1 MRVGLRQIERQA
13 LEGHRQV
20 HALQLDIT
28 RHGQRAG
35 REVQDG
41 LDARRDHQIDH
52 GLRARRRHRNHG
64 DVEPILA
71 RHASQLL
78 DVVDRHA
85 APRLVPDLLVCG
97 VEERRNL
104 EAFLPESGVV
114 RERQAE
120 IAGAHD
126 RHAQPPIESQDLP
139 QVPPQFL
146 HVVAHAADAE
156 LPEVRQVLANLRGV
170 QVELLGQRLRRDRLD
185 SGGVECVQ
193 AAQVDREPV
202 GRQLGDLVRHLPPLV
217 RLIHKVQ
224 CYHLAPMANRQT
236 SDAPPETAAFKPYV
250 PASQSPA
257 EFTLK
262 AIVLGVLF
270 GLLFGASTVYLG
282 LRAGLTVSA
291 SIPIAVLAIS
301 VLKKLGGSTILENN
315 IVQTIGSAGESLAAG
330 VVFTIPALIFLVPLG
345 PAYFNYVQITV
356 LAIAGGL
363 LGVLMMVP
371 LRRALIVKEHG
382 VLPYP
387 EGTAC
392 ADVLVAGERG
402 GALAK
407 TVFLG
412 LGIGALWK
420 GASWIVQIF
429 RTTIGYTFDRASF
442 FPNAS
447 INLDLSPEYMGV
459 GYVIGPRIA
468 GVMFAGGVLSWLVLL
483 PLLSYLGNFM
493 TVPLPPVP
501 ASGLRIDQMS
511 AGQLWSAYIRYTGA
525 GAVLAAGLI
534 TLARTVPTIVTSF
547 RESVKDFGAAGGA
560 AATVRTERDMPLT
573 VVIGGS
579 ILLAIFLVLAP
590 GAPTQGNVLSA
601 ILVVLFGFFFV
612 TVSSRIT
619 GLIGNSSN
627 PISGMTIA
635 TLILTCTI
643 FVGVGWV
650 GDDYAPI
657 ALGVGA
663 VVCIAAAIAGAT
675 SQDLKTG
682 FIVGATP
689 ISQQI
694 GLIVGV
700 VTAAFVIGVTTL
712 YLHDVMTIGSGS
724 LPAPQATLM
733 STIIRGLLSQNLPW
747 GLVLVGVFISVTLEL
762 CGIRSLSFAVG
773 SYLPIATTAPIF
785 VGGLVRWWVERKTGQ
800 QDESEISSG
809 TLFSSG
815 LIAGGSLAGI
825 LYAALFGRN
834 LLPAADDAETLGLV
848 PFLHEGTVGMVAGG
862 LLFAALA
869 VIVARVGMRKV
880 Q

>member
-1 MRVGLRQIERQA
+1 M
-13 LEGHRQV
+13 
-20 HALQLDIT
+20 
-28 RHGQRAG
+28 
-35 REVQDG
+35 
-41 LDARRDHQIDH
+41 
-52 GLRARRRHRNHG
+52 
-64 DVEPILA
+64 
-71 RHASQLL
+71 
-78 DVVDRHA
+78 
-85 APRLVPDLLVCG
+85 
-97 VEERRNL
+97 
-104 EAFLPESGVV
+104 
-114 RERQAE
+114 
-120 IAGAHD
+120 
-126 RHAQPPIESQDLP
+126 P
-139 QVPPQFL
+139 Q
-146 HVVAHAADAE
+146 
-156 LPEVRQVLANLRGV
+156 
-170 QVELLGQRLRRDRLD
+170 
-185 SGGVECVQ
+185 
-193 AAQVDREPV
+193 
-202 GRQLGDLVRHLPPLV
+202 
-217 RLIHKVQ
+217 
-224 CYHLAPMANRQT
+224 
-236 SDAPPETAAFKPYV
+236 ETGTFQPYV
-250 PASQSPA
+250 SPSQTPA
-257 EFTLK
+257 EFTVK
-262 AIVLGVLF
+262 AIILGAVF
-270 GLLFGASTVYLG
+270 GLIFGASTVYLG

-301 VLKKLGGSTILENN
+301 VLKRLGGSTILENN

-330 VVFTIPALIFLVPLG
+330 VVFTIPALIFLLPLG
-345 PAYFNYVQITV
+345 PAFFTYSQITV

-392 ADVLVAGERG
+392 ADVLIAGERG

-407 TVFLG
+407 TVFMG

-420 GASWIVQIF
+420 GLSWIVQLF
-429 RTTIGYTFDRASF
+429 RTAIGYTFDRASF
-442 FPNAS
+442 FPNATL
-447 INLDLSPEYMGV
+447 NVDLSPEYMGV

-511 AGQLWSAYIRYTGA
+511 AQQLWSAYIRYTGA

-534 TLARTVPTIVTSF
+534 TLARTIPTIVTSF
-547 RESVKDFGAAGGA
+547 KESVKDLSVAGAAGSR
-560 AATVRTERDMPLT
+560 VRTERDMPLS
-573 VVIGGS
+573 VVLVGS
-579 ILLAIFLVLAP
+579 LLLTLFLVLVP
-590 GAPTQGNVLSA
+590 GAPTQGYWLA
-601 ILVVLFGFFFV
+601 GLLIVLFGFFFV

-643 FVGVGWV
+643 FVAVGWT
-650 GDDYAPI
+650 GNDYAPTAI
-657 ALGVGA
+657 GVGA
-663 VVCIAAAIAGAT
+663 VVCIAAAIGGAT

-682 FIVGATP
+682 YIVGATP
-689 ISQQI
+689 VYQQI
-694 GLIVGV
+694 GLVVGV
-700 VTAAFVIGVTTL
+700 VTAAFVIGFTTL
-712 YLHDVMTIGSGS
+712 YLNDVMKIGSDA

-733 STIIRGLLSQNLPW
+733 STIIRGLLTANLPW

-785 VGGLVRWWVERKTGQ
+785 AGGIVRWYVERKTGQ
-800 QDESEISSG
+800 KSESEISSG

-825 LYAALFGRN
+825 LYAALYGRN
-834 LLPAADDAETLGLV
+834 LIGAADDAETLGIV

-869 VIVARVGMRKV
+869 VIVAKMGARKV
-880 Q
+880 E